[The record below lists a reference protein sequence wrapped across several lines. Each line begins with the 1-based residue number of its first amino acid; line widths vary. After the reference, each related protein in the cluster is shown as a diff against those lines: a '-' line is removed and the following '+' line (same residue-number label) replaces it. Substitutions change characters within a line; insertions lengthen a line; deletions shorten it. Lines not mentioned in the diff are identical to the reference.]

1 MARVYNG
8 DMKKWQ
14 RRTAMI
20 FLLSAAGTAALLM
33 RPAFLE
39 DTQTDYSP
47 TAPSSIVMRENDAMS
62 LQYRW
67 YLKDS
72 PGGTLLLGDPETLQQ
87 VAGEP
92 MWAVSLRFENNQLKV
107 ESAAPKIK
115 AADRF
120 TAAESRF
127 YVQPCGTSLL
137 HMPDGDIHVQHHI
150 RLACEIT
157 LTPSFF
163 RPQQHLILMQEMMV
177 DVADKAADL
186 IPTGVPAAMA
196 HLPATTVFR
205 GKEPALPRRFC
216 GTAAEQELEKT
227 LFHLAQLTDDRA
239 VAQQL
244 PILRANAAQLVE
256 LYADADRPWPQC
268 WGTAA
273 AKAEEVAQRLL
284 PLLQRLDEA
293 DCYGNQEL
301 IDFINGPVFTRLFG
315 AGKAPEPSE
324 TPADLPA
331 EGGEE

>member
-47 TAPSSIVMRENDAMS
+47 TAPSSIVMRENDVMS

-72 PGGTLLLGDPETLQQ
+72 PTHTLLLGDTETLQQ
-87 VAGEP
+87 LAGEP
-92 MWAVSLRFENNQLKV
+92 MWAVSLRFENGQLKV
-107 ESAAPKIK
+107 ESAAPRIK

-120 TAAESRF
+120 TAADSRF
-127 YVQPCGTSLL
+127 YVLPCGTSLL
-137 HMPDGDIHVQHHI
+137 HMPDGDIHVQYHF

-163 RPQQHLILMQEMMV
+163 RPQQHLIAMQELMV

-186 IPTGVPAAMA
+186 VPTSVPASMA
-196 HLPATTVFR
+196 HLPAVTVFS
-205 GKEPALPRRFC
+205 GKEPALPSRFC
-216 GTAAEQELEKT
+216 GTAAEQGLEKT
-227 LFHLAQLTDDRA
+227 LFHLAQLTDARA
-239 VAQQL
+239 VTQQL

-256 LYADADRPWPQC
+256 LYADADQPWPQC

-273 AKAEEVAQRLL
+273 AKAEEVAVRII

-301 IDFINGPVFTRLFG
+301 IDFINGPVFMRLFG
-315 AGKAPEPSE
+315 AGKAPEPSV
-324 TPADLPA
+324 PSADSA
-331 EGGEE
+331 EQSEE